1 MEDYW
6 NMSTA
11 TEYPE
16 GMVFDLLFEEF
27 SVRLSSLP
35 GREMLFHIADGPFA
49 RTEKVSFDVSTL
61 RPGVFLVSWQE
72 ASRATVVHLE
82 DFVEMVVHSYATLP
96 DGGFLK
102 MQAPIRMVDHGTG
115 AAP

>member
-1 MEDYW
+1 
-6 NMSTA
+6 
-11 TEYPE
+11 
-16 GMVFDLLFEEF
+16 MVFDVAFEEF
-27 SVRLSSLP
+27 SVRLTTLP
-35 GREMLFHIADGPFA
+35 GREMLFHIAEGPFA

-82 DFVEMVVHSYATLP
+82 DFVQMVIYSYATLP

-102 MQAPIRMVDHGTG
+102 MQAPIRMADTG
-115 AAP
+115 RGWAQ